1 MTVAVL
7 LMEMSI
13 AALVLGWVWVVIA
26 GSSWP
31 APWLILLAAPL
42 SYGFGK
48 LLPYSWRRVNWFDA
62 VWWAGVALIVGAL
75 AEAGNLLAGG
85 PITGMRWNV
94 QFVAGLLLAWRGWS
108 LADGWIDLEF
118 VEAELQLG
126 TIIVLGMLLVLVWVV
141 PGAGLFPAVTFA
153 AAGLFG
159 LGLARRGQR
168 RAPGAAAEQDWLA
181 LVGGLVTVV
190 VLVAVVV
197 VLLVTPD
204 LLLTVVEQIQVAA
217 SLALVGFATFFQW
230 IASFFPSFGP
240 ATGELPPSGPIG
252 GLPPVATPP
261 VPRAAG
267 DVPFFWVYEILI
279 TFVLA
284 LFLFFAV
291 RAIIRLMKTNLGS
304 FNFRLPKQREP
315 SPALSSAE
323 AFTWATWWGSLWR
336 WLRGEVLTGKIFTSG
351 PAAARNAAMTRAQA
365 AAQQAEQ
372 RSIRALYREFLAS
385 VARAGFERRPST
397 TPNELA
403 RDVNAARPTA
413 SSSISTV
420 TELYVRTRYGEERL
434 GDTEL
439 SRMRE
444 AVQQAR
450 RDLTPPERTEQPA
463 PPEPPALPPTF
474 QPPLLG
480 RRTTGPLGG
489 AGANRWRDDYE
500 KD

>member
-1 MTVAVL
+1 MTIAVL

-13 AALVLGWVWVVIA
+13 AALILGWVWVVIA
-26 GSSWP
+26 SSTWP
-31 APWLILLAAPL
+31 APWLILLAAPFA
-42 SYGFGK
+42 YGCGKVVPFG
-48 LLPYSWRRVNWFDA
+48 WRRLNWFDA
-62 VWWAGVALIVGAL
+62 IWWAAMALVMAAT
-75 AEAGNLLAGG
+75 AEAGDLLASG
-85 PITGMRWNV
+85 TSSGMRWNV
-94 QFVAGLLLAWRGWS
+94 QFVAGLVLAWRGWS

-118 VEAELQLG
+118 MEAELQLG

-168 RAPGAAAEQDWLA
+168 RAPGAAPESDWLV
-181 LVGGLVTVV
+181 LVGGLVAVV
-190 VLVAVVV
+190 VLAAVVV

-204 LLLTVVEQIQVAA
+204 FLLSVVEQVQAGA
-217 SLALVGFATFFQW
+217 SLAIVG
-230 IASFFPSFGP
+230 IASLLQWLTGLFPSFGP
-240 ATGELPPSGPIG
+240 TPGEPLPSGPVG
-252 GLPPVATPP
+252 GLPPMATPP
-261 VPRAAG
+261 VPREAG
-267 DVPFFWVYEILI
+267 DVPFFWIYEILI

-284 LFLFFAV
+284 LFLFFAI

-323 AFTWATWWGSLWR
+323 AFSWATWWGSLWR

-351 PAAARNAAMTRAQA
+351 PAAARNAAQSRAQV

-372 RSIRALYREFLAS
+372 RSIRALYRDFLAS
-385 VARAGFERRPST
+385 VARAGFERQPST

-413 SSSISTV
+413 ASSISTV

-434 GDTEL
+434 DDTEL

-450 RDLTPPERTEQPA
+450 RDLTPPERKA
-463 PPEPPALPPTF
+463 
-474 QPPLLG
+474 
-480 RRTTGPLGG
+480 
-489 AGANRWRDDYE
+489 
-500 KD
+500 